1 MIKRGTSIESHILAH
16 LSLSSLLK
24 RSHLRYGILLLLSH
38 VFVLLSVI
46 FFLIE
51 SMHLK
56 LAICLQLW
64 QPDEQQV
71 QKLVEMSFAEAAVR
85 SALEAVNGDEI
96 LAIKMLRFAECARA
110 GNYTNTKV

>member
-1 MIKRGTSIESHILAH
+1 M
-16 LSLSSLLK
+16 
-24 RSHLRYGILLLLSH
+24 SH